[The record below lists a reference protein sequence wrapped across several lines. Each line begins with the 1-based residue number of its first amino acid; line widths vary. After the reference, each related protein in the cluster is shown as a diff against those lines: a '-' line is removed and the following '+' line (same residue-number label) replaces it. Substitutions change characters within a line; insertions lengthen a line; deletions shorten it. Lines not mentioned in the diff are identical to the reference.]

1 MWHILIL
8 SSAFKNEIMHLQAS
22 LFGSLGRLWLSVGQ
36 QSPLVRHAARP
47 ALPWCSAG
55 CGRWLLHRAQQGQA
69 RVLLSR
75 VLQGVLVL
83 PCAAMRKP
91 TRCSGAEITVPEVP

>member
-36 QSPLVRHAARP
+36 QSPLVWHAARP
-47 ALPWCSAG
+47 ALALCRLREMALAQGTAGAGPGSSQPSLAGGSGSAL
-55 CGRWLLHRAQQGQA
+55 CGYEKASSLFR
-69 RVLLSR
+69 S
-75 VLQGVLVL
+75 
-83 PCAAMRKP
+83 
-91 TRCSGAEITVPEVP
+91 